1 MISNPRGDDV
11 ATCKMGGSDE
21 QQTRRLQFA
30 GWWEPAQC
38 RQTTCP
44 WARTQELPRAEQGI
58 ERPGGSNRK
67 RRRCHTTPAHTKNSE
82 IGLASEKVMAVGD
95 KEAQSH
101 NMPSPI
107 TRDKP

>member
-1 MISNPRGDDV
+1 MLPPVKWVVRMSNRQGACNPQD
-11 ATCKMGGSDE
+11 GG
-21 QQTRRLQFA
+21 R
-30 GWWEPAQC
+30 PAQC

-95 KEAQSH
+95 EEAQSH

>member
-1 MISNPRGDDV
+1 MLPPVKWVFRMSNRQGACNSQDGGNLLSVVRPHARGLGRKS
-11 ATCKMGGSDE
+11 CH
-21 QQTRRLQFA
+21 
-30 GWWEPAQC
+30 
-38 RQTTCP
+38 
-44 WARTQELPRAEQGI
+44 GI
-58 ERPGGSNRK
+58 ERPGAWPGGSNRK

-95 KEAQSH
+95 EEAQSH